1 MGIPPRLRDFQAVW
15 ESPVFGLFHVAAFS
29 TAFLPTNSATEP
41 FLVGRVDAVAPLPGL
56 LVQLLP
62 TGEGAARQEVMFDEA
77 GRAVSTRPERLAS
90 PRS

>member
-41 FLVGRVDAVAPLPGL
+41 FLIV
-56 LVQLLP
+56 LVW
-62 TGEGAARQEVMFDEA
+62 M
-77 GRAVSTRPERLAS
+77 STCYWWV
-90 PRS
+90 